1 MSSTDDPR
9 QRARAALKFFND
21 DYSKLWL
28 VGAGLV
34 LLLIGFRSC
43 ISIEPGHV
51 AVRIN
56 NLTGSVE
63 TITQPGLILRL
74 PFGIHTVYT
83 IEAAPQTFHMRGD
96 RNIDSLNVDEL
107 TVRASDG
114 SNFVFN
120 DTTIL
125 FRVIPGQ
132 AARVVSDAGEG
143 DRYRMWMLPYA
154 RSILRDEFG
163 KESTIS
169 VSNPT
174 TFGQATERARTRM
187 NEVLNQHGIEVTSIV
202 TPRPRFS
209 NEYEELIESRNQT
222 ENELTVIDSN
232 LQRAETERS
241 RRLAEVDRDQ
251 NKVMQEKRA
260 ALEGQLATAVAAQ
273 TETHRAVDTSK
284 IEKVAGGEAAL
295 SAARQRALELKGQ
308 LLAQY
313 TSKKAEIDAF
323 RTQPVERVMERLGE
337 RLIGVTID
345 IQPWANDSVPS
356 RLQVEKVGGAE

>member
-1 MSSTDDPR
+1 MVILVIL
-9 QRARAALKFFND
+9 AA
-21 DYSKLWL
+21 
-28 VGAGLV
+28 
-34 LLLIGFRSC
+34 RSC
-43 ISIEPGHV
+43 VTVEPGHV
-51 AVRIN
+51 AVRVN
-56 NLTGSVE
+56 NLTGAVE

-83 IEAAPQTFHMRGD
+83 IEAAPQTFHMRGNK
-96 RNIDSLNVDEL
+96 NIDQLNVDEL

-125 FRVIPGQ
+125 FRVIPSQG
-132 AARVVSDAGEG
+132 ARVIADAGEG
-143 DRYRMWMLPYA
+143 HHYRMWMLPYA

-174 TFGQATERARTRM
+174 TFGQATERARTRI
-187 NEVLNQHGIEVTSIV
+187 NELLTKHGLEVTSIV

-222 ENELTVIDSN
+222 ENELSVIDSN

-251 NKVMQEKRA
+251 NKIMQEKRA
-260 ALEGQLATAVAAQ
+260 ELEAALA
-273 TETHRAVDTSK
+273 K
-284 IEKVAGGEAAL
+284 IEKVAGGEASL
-295 SAARQRALELKGQ
+295 SASRQRAIELKGQ
-308 LLAQY
+308 LQAQY
-313 TSKKAEIDAF
+313 EAKKAEIDAF
-323 RTQPVERVMERLGE
+323 RVQPLERVMERLGE
-337 RLIGVTID
+337 RLEGVTID